1 MPTLLSANNYYYRRG
16 GAETVFLEHNAL
28 FAAGGWSVVP
38 FAMQHP
44 RNLPSEWSRYFVDE
58 LEFGGDYSLLDK
70 LVRVPKVIYSLEA
83 RRKLAALLDAARP
96 DLCHAHNLY
105 HHISPSILGVL
116 KSRGIPT
123 VMTLHDLKLACPA
136 YNMLAS
142 DGICE
147 RCKGGRIHNVIRH
160 RCIKGSTVL
169 STVIF
174 AEALTHRLLGT
185 YLRHVARFI
194 VPSRF
199 YQQKLRD
206 WGLPGER
213 LVHIP
218 NFIEPGLYS
227 PDPRPGRHFVYVG
240 RLSREKGLA
249 TLVRAAARASCRLT
263 LVGTGPQLDELR
275 GLVTEVGADVEF
287 AGFRSGE
294 ALHAAIRSARA
305 LVLPSECYENA
316 PMSIL
321 EAYALGK
328 PVIGAR
334 VGGIPE
340 LIEERTTGVSFE
352 SGNVESLTAALAEL
366 ASLAD
371 EHLAGMGQAARE
383 HVEHGFSATTYRERM
398 LALYREVGVPCG

>member
-28 FAAGGWSVVP
+28 FEAAGWSVVP
-38 FAMQHP
+38 FSMHHP
-44 RNLPSEWSRYFVDE
+44 RNLPSEWSRFFVDE
-58 LEFGGDYSLLDK
+58 LEFGGEYSLVGK
-70 LVRVPKVIYSLEA
+70 LARVPKVIWSLEA
-83 RRKLAALLDAARP
+83 RRRLSALLDTVRP
-96 DLCHAHNLY
+96 DICHAHNLY

-142 DGICE
+142 DGVCE
-147 RCKGGRIHNVIRH
+147 RCKGGRIHNVVRH

-169 STVIF
+169 SSVIF

-185 YLRHVARFI
+185 YQRHVDRFV

-199 YQQKLRD
+199 YQQKLRE

-213 LVHIP
+213 LVHVP
-218 NFIEPGLYS
+218 NFIDPGMYA
-227 PDPRPGRHFVYVG
+227 PRTTPGRHFVYVG

-249 TLVRAAARASCRLT
+249 TLLRAAARAACPLT
-263 LVGTGPQLDELR
+263 VVGTGPQADELR
-275 GLVTEVGADVEF
+275 ALAAGLGAEVEF
-287 AGFRSGE
+287 AGFLTGE

-334 VGGIPE
+334 IGGIPE
-340 LIEERTTGVSFE
+340 LIDEPATGLSFPM
-352 SGNVESLTAALAEL
+352 GDVEALAGALSAL
-366 ASLAD
+366 AAMPD
-371 EHLAGMGQAARE
+371 ERVAGMGEAARQ
-383 HVEHGFSATTYRERM
+383 HVERDYSASVYRERM
-398 LALYREVGVPCG
+398 LAVYREVGLTCA